1 MKVAVGARRELL
13 CEVFAMEVVR
23 SVDNDLWV
31 IDHPF
36 RDGPL
41 VLPVDD

>member
-1 MKVAVGARRELL
+1 VLREKPLSAVYRHPIR
-13 CEVFAMEVVR
+13 
-23 SVDNDLWV
+23 V